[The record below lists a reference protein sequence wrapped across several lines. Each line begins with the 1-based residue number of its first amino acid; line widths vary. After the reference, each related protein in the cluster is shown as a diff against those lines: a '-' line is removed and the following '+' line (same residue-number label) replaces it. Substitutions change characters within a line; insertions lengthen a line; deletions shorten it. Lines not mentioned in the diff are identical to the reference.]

1 MCAVL
6 EVWDFREAD
15 GWRAPLRRCAGEDE
29 FAAMETILKA
39 FAASETR
46 RRLAEARVCLHE
58 AEYFLNL
65 TRAGVVEEPTPTVTG
80 RIDCLWQAADG
91 RWRLLF
97 FTLAPPAERERVW
110 EERLPEMVL
119 AAAAVHQQEGKW
131 PAAVALHFLGDG
143 SIVERSPGRLAHR
156 RILAAAAADLGK
168 LSEPRP

>member
-1 MCAVL
+1 
-6 EVWDFREAD
+6 
-15 GWRAPLRRCAGEDE
+15 
-29 FAAMETILKA
+29 METILKA
-39 FAASETR
+39 FAASPTR
-46 RRLAEARVCLHE
+46 RGLAEARACLHE

-65 TRAGVVEEPTPTVTG
+65 TRAGVVEEPTPTVAG

-97 FTLAPPAERERVW
+97 FTLAPAVDRERVW

-143 SIVERSPGRLAHR
+143 SVVERAPGRLAHR
-156 RILAAAAADLGK
+156 RILAAAAAELLRLIAPDPGGDRNGGPDGPPFPPDDQ
-168 LSEPRP
+168 SRTNAS